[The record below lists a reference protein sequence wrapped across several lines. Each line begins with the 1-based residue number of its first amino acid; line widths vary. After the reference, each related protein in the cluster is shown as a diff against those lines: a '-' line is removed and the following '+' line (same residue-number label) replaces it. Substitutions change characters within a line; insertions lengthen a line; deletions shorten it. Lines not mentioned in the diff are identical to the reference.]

1 MLFKNKNPREHQGQK
16 NADDPLIA
24 VDIGSSVVRIIAGR
38 VDSDGQV
45 EIVGYSETPSKGV
58 TKGAVTDIQELGMVL
73 ASLVREFMDRFHIQ
87 FDRCMVAVPGCFIR
101 SYNEHGTATVVSGM
115 VTVADRN
122 HAIENARAGLNLD
135 SESELIH
142 VIPQNYITQTSQ
154 DVINPVGQ
162 YAKRIEVNTH
172 IVDCQ
177 KSHAMNLRSVI
188 SMISADMCISDII
201 YSGIAASNAVLTEG
215 EKEIGVCHIDIGGGT
230 VSVTVYDNKRLILS
244 FGLFSGGD
252 MITQAIAKRFGLSK
266 NAAEKL
272 KVSQGFADPQYMPP
286 EVQEAKI
293 NVRMK
298 DPFTEQDVIVPV
310 VAGELAAEIKFCLTN
325 ICWQIA
331 DRISRFVSDRQ
342 ISLRLG
348 AGFVLTGGVANT
360 KFIDKVV
367 ENELIGHAASYSQIQ
382 IGFNKVRIGRARGI
396 HCELFDVRALQAPEL
411 AVAVGLLRCG
421 NSSLLENY
429 SSEDPVEPKGVK
441 TKFQKIK
448 EWFSREL

>member
-1 MLFKNKNPREHQGQK
+1 MLFKSKNQSQRQGQK
-16 NADDPLIA
+16 NADEPLIA
-24 VDIGSSVVRIIAGR
+24 IDIGSTVIRIIAGR

-45 EIVGYSETPSKGV
+45 EIIGYSQAQSKGV
-58 TKGAVTDIQELGMVL
+58 TKGAVTDIQELGMSL
-73 ASLVREFMDRFHIQ
+73 ASLVREFMDQYHIQ
-87 FDRCMVAVPGCFIR
+87 FDKCMVAVPGCFIR

-115 VTVADRN
+115 VTIADRN

-172 IVDCQ
+172 IIDCQ
-177 KSHAMNLRSVI
+177 KSHTMNLRSVI

-244 FGLFSGGD
+244 FGFSSGGD
-252 MITQAIAKRFGLSK
+252 MITQAIAKRFGLSM

-272 KVSQGFADPQYMPP
+272 KISQGFADPQYMPP
-286 EVQEAKI
+286 EIQEAKI

-298 DPFTEQDVIVPV
+298 DPFTDQDVIIPV
-310 VAGELAAEIKFCLTN
+310 SAGDLASEIKSCLTN
-325 ICWQIA
+325 ICWLIG
-331 DRISRFVSDRQ
+331 DKISRFVSDHQ

-360 KFIDKVV
+360 KYIDRVIDT
-367 ENELIGHAASYSQIQ
+367 ELIQRTASYYSQIG
-382 IGFNKVRIGRARGI
+382 INKVRIGRARGV
-396 HCELFDVRALQAPEL
+396 HCDLFDVRALQMPEL

-421 NSSLLENY
+421 NSSLTENY
-429 SSEDPVEPKGVK
+429 SSEIPDEPKGVK
-441 TKFQKIK
+441 SRIQKIK